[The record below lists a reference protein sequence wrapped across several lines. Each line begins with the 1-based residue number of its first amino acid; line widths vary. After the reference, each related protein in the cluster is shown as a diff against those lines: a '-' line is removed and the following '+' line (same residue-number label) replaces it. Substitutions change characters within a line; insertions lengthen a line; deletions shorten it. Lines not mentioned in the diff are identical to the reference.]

1 MTPSLV
7 SIIIPAYNRAH
18 LLGTAIRSAQAQ
30 TYPLKQIIVV
40 DDGSTDNTRELVA
53 TFADVEYYYQ
63 PNGGQAAARNAG
75 LARCQGE
82 FMASLDSD
90 DVWEPDFLATCL
102 AMIQEHELDFAFANW
117 NSTNGWNGLVRFFT
131 FSEYRQHYCTHP
143 TADWWL
149 LNAAQTRDLFVETC
163 PAPSSA
169 LVVRRAALAGGW
181 NEEMRIAD
189 DWCLVL
195 DMVLNRPCRSAFTL
209 TPHWLKHIHDGNI
222 YDGRDQLVVI
232 QELGFHDERLL
243 AHRYRNQLN
252 VREKT
257 VFRNRLAQHYF
268 SFAYFS
274 WKRAAPTRTVAQ
286 HLAMAFWLA
295 PLHIG
300 RNSVGGALNFAQR
313 QWTLLSQ
320 RSR

>member
-18 LLGTAIRSAQAQ
+18 LLGTAIRSALAQ
-30 TYPLKQIIVV
+30 TYPLTQIIVI

-53 TFADVEYYYQ
+53 TFTGVEYHYQ
-63 PNGGQAAARNAG
+63 PNAGQAAARNAG
-75 LARCQGE
+75 LVRCRGE

-90 DVWEPDFLATCL
+90 DAWEPDFLATCM
-102 AMIQEHELDFAFANW
+102 AMIQAHGLDFAFTNW
-117 NSTNGWNGLVRFFT
+117 NSTNGWNGLMRFFT
-131 FSEYRQHYCTHP
+131 FPERRRHYCTEP
-143 TADWWL
+143 AADWWVL
-149 LNAAQTRDLFVETC
+149 STTQTRDLFVETC

-169 LVVRRAALAGGW
+169 LVIRRAALAGGW

-195 DMVLNRPCRSAFTL
+195 DMVLNRSCRAAFTL

-222 YDGRDQLVVI
+222 YDGRDQLAVI

-243 AHRYRNQLN
+243 AQRYRKQL
-252 VREKT
+252 KT
-257 VFRNRLAQHYF
+257 SERGIFRRRLAQHYF

-274 WKRAAPTRTVAQ
+274 WKRAEPTRTVAQ

-300 RNSVGGALNFAQR
+300 RSSVGGVLNYAQR
-313 QWTLLSQ
+313 QWKLLSQ
-320 RSR
+320 SSR